1 MEPRGNSPRK
11 ENESE
16 RVHILKPMAERLCE
30 SPPEGE
36 GEEVEDKVLP
46 VVNVRDYFGTAYHNQ
61 ITDVRRQGAEVHA
74 VLEDYTPICCTVSL
88 EDGDRRER
96 LIRVPALYSFD
107 LTEVTCLDCQLSLA
121 RDEEAN

>member
-1 MEPRGNSPRK
+1 MED
-11 ENESE
+11 
-16 RVHILKPMAERLCE
+16 
-30 SPPEGE
+30 
-36 GEEVEDKVLP
+36 EVLL
-46 VVNVRDYFGTAYHNQ
+46 VVNVRDYFGTDYHNQ

-107 LTEVTCLDCQLSLA
+107 LAEVTCPNCQLSLA